1 MNIAVRVERVKEGKL
16 LSDRVCFILLLSCS
30 YSLLVCLV
38 SLTSLWVCVKRKGHP
53 SWRKKIPANKHYA
66 IFFTYIPLFLL
77 HQAGRGLCFPLTQVT
92 AFYSKSHFTL
102 MDILSADS
110 FWFRLLM
117 LSAPSNIHFGC
128 NAPSHWFLWRWN
140 SDWTDL
146 SWRPRAPSH
155 MSPLH
160 MKEDAPRCLT
170 SKRRGAN
177 ELVHLALHSLSLNI
191 TLLCKISSVSLLL
204 NQSLQRQDE
213 GSRNVFCN
221 QGDASQMSAQW
232 WWQRLINEK
241 IPSDPEKWY
250 HCFFAL
256 NPAAHVFKHLYLHDE
271 PFFSSANVQCQRSND
286 CADSCD
292 VAETKGVKAVMLD
305 VCSVIDP
312 HSRVHNTYLISDF

>member
-66 IFFTYIPLFLL
+66 IFLLIFLYSSFIRL
-77 HQAGRGLCFPLTQVT
+77 EEGFVSRVT

-177 ELVHLALHSLSLNI
+177 ELVHLAPHSLSLNI

-250 HCFFAL
+250 HCFFC
-256 NPAAHVFKHLYLHDE
+256 FKSC
-271 PFFSSANVQCQRSND
+271 SSCLQTFVLTRWAIFLQCQRSVP
-286 CADSCD
+286 AQ
-292 VAETKGVKAVMLD
+292 
-305 VCSVIDP
+305 
-312 HSRVHNTYLISDF
+312 